1 MIADAAP
8 FRAPPYSLESEQSV
22 IGGLLL
28 NPAALDRIAFLRPA
42 HFFRDDH
49 RLIFEAIR
57 DVLDDLHA
65 CDVLIVAER
74 LHKNGNLA
82 RCNGVEYLQAIVAGT
97 PSATNIRLYAETI
110 RDRWQLRT
118 LAREAESIA
127 DGAYSLD
134 GRNAR
139 ELLEDA
145 QARMM
150 ALTEQAGTASEPQ
163 RVADLMAA
171 FNELMQRRACG
182 DIVGIPSGFSELDAR
197 VVFEPGD
204 LVIVGAR
211 PGTGKTAF
219 VSQWLEQAAK
229 RGHRSLLFSME
240 MPMLQIV
247 ARSLSRH
254 SGVPLAHILSGKASG
269 SAAVLDVQAQLSRL
283 PFMIDDSAPAPIQEV
298 RAKARAVKRR
308 DGLDVLALDYLQ
320 LMPGTGASGKNRNED
335 LSDVTRGLKA
345 LARELSIVV
354 IALSQ
359 LSRKCEERVDKRPQ
373 LSDLRDS
380 GAIEQDADIVM
391 LGFRHE
397 NYYPRDLDWQ
407 GVAEWNVAKYRNGQP
422 ANVPFV
428 FDGTLT
434 RFDSYRGNWPIVQ
447 TSRKQSRGFGGVSND
462 E

>member
-1 MIADAAP
+1 MTNLAEL
-8 FRAPPYSLESEQSV
+8 RAPPYSIESEQSV

-57 DVLDDLHA
+57 DVLDDLNA
-65 CDVLIVAER
+65 CDVLLVAER
-74 LHKNGNLA
+74 LHKNGNLG
-82 RCNGVEYLQAIVAGT
+82 RCGGVEYLQSVVDGT
-97 PSATNIRLYAETI
+97 PSATNIRLYAETV

-118 LAREAESIA
+118 LAREAELIA
-127 DGAYSLD
+127 DGAYSQN

-150 ALTEQAGTASEPQ
+150 ALTEQTGTASEPQ

-171 FNELMQRRACG
+171 FNELMQRRARG
-182 DIVGIPSGFSELDAR
+182 DIVGIQSGFSELDAR

-211 PGTGKTAF
+211 PGMGKTGFA
-219 VSQWLEQAAK
+219 SQWLEQAAK
-229 RGHRSLLFSME
+229 RGHKSLLFSME
-240 MPMLQIV
+240 MPATQII

-254 SGVPLAHILSGKASG
+254 SGVPLSQILSGRASG

-283 PFMIDDSAPAPIQEV
+283 PFTLDDSAPAPIQEV

-308 DGLDVLALDYLQ
+308 DGLDLLALDYLQ
-320 LMPGTGASGKNRNED
+320 LMPGTGANGKNRNED

-345 LARELSIVV
+345 LARELNIVV

-359 LSRKCEERVDKRPQ
+359 LSRKCEERVDKRPL

-391 LGFRHE
+391 LGYRHE
-397 NYYPRDLDWQ
+397 YYYPRDLDWQ
-407 GVAEWNVAKYRNGQP
+407 GVAEWNVAKYRNGAP
-422 ANVPFV
+422 AVVPFV

-434 RFDSYRGNWPIVQ
+434 RFDTYTGKWPIVQ
-447 TSRKQSRGFGGVSND
+447 ANRRQSRGFGGGADD